1 MPASEEQR
9 QLDSFIDKFSPE
21 VAART
26 REELARM
33 RALLPCA
40 IEMVYDNYNALAIGF
55 GPSERASEAV
65 FSLAVFPRWV
75 TLCFLKNGPALPDPE
90 GLLNG
95 GGKRVRHLR
104 LPQASH
110 LDSPAVA
117 ALLDAALAMADPPM
131 PVSPPGALSIRS
143 VSAKRRPRKP
153 LG

>member
-1 MPASEEQR
+1 MSANEEQR

-55 GPSERASEAV
+55 GPGERASEAI

-75 TLCFLKNGPALPDPE
+75 TLFFLQGTMLPDPE
-90 GLLNG
+90 KLLNG
-95 GGKRVRHLR
+95 SGNQVRHIR
-104 LPQASH
+104 LTDPH
-110 LDSPAVA
+110 KLLSPTVRT
-117 ALLDAALAMADPPM
+117 LMLAALAGAKVPL
-131 PVSPPGALSIRS
+131 SPYTKHRVIIKSI
-143 VSAKRRPRKP
+143 SAKQRPRR
-153 LG
+153 